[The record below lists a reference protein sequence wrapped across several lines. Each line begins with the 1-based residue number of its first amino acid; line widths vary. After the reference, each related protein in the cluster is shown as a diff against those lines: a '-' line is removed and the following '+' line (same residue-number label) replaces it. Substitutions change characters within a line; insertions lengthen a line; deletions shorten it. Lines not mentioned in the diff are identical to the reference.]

1 MKKRDIT
8 LAAVVLALAGI
19 VWAVLQFAPGQT
31 GSMLRITVD
40 GQVYGEYSL
49 EENRTIGI
57 GGTNTCVIANGIV
70 SMTEADCTD
79 LICVHT
85 KSIDARGGTIVC
97 MPNRVVLEIVDPRGD
112 GDTPDAV
119 AG

>member
-1 MKKRDIT
+1 MGS
-8 LAAVVLALAGI
+8 LAVRAGPDRFD
-19 VWAVLQFAPGQT
+19 AA
-31 GSMLRITVD
+31 D
-40 GQVYGEYSL
+40 H
-49 EENRTIGI
+49 GI